1 MTTTNSIITWPTL
14 LPESNMTIHAGKSW
28 KNRSGLVKRLDA
40 PAPPDELTIRKLNE
54 LAATRPFCTPHKVK
68 KHEIL

>member
-14 LPESNMTIHAGKSW
+14 LPEPNMTAHAGKSRQ
-28 KNRSGLVKRLDA
+28 NRPGVVKRLDS

-54 LAATRPFCTPHKVK
+54 LAAQRPFCTPHKVK

>member
-1 MTTTNSIITWPTL
+1 MIA
-14 LPESNMTIHAGKSW
+14 HAGKTKQS
-28 KNRSGLVKRLDA
+28 KPGLVKRLDS

-54 LAATRPFCTPHKVK
+54 LAAKRPFCTLHKVK